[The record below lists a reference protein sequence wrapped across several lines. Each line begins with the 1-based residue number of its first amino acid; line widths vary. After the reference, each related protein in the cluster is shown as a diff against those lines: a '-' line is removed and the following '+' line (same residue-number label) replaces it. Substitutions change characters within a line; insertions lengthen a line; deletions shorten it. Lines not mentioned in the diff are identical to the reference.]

1 VSAPALTPAA
11 PPPAPAPGGDGTP
24 PPTGRVLRRG
34 TFSLRVDPR
43 SVVVALVLL
52 GLAAVVAVL
61 SVGTGDYPLSPAE
74 VLETLVGQG
83 PPGADLIIRELRL
96 PRVLDALLCGA
107 ALGVAGAIFQSLT
120 RNPLGSPDVIG
131 FTQGAAV
138 GAVLQIAVFGGGT
151 LAVAGG
157 AIVGGFVVAAAVMLL
172 AGRAG
177 GAQGYRIV
185 LIGIGFSTL
194 LASTTSFLLTKVT
207 LETSQSA
214 RLWLVGSLNGRGW
227 EHVLPVGVALVVL
240 LPCALIAGRALR
252 MLEMGDDTAAA
263 LGVRTERSRIALVAV
278 GVALAAVATAST
290 GPVAFVALAAPQL
303 ARRLT
308 RATGP
313 GLLPSAVMGGLLLAA
328 SDLAAQRLW
337 PSTPLPVGVM
347 TGAVG
352 GVYLIWLLWG
362 EWHGRRR

>member
-1 VSAPALTPAA
+1 V
-11 PPPAPAPGGDGTP
+11 
-24 PPTGRVLRRG
+24 RLRDDAV
-34 TFSLRVDPR
+34 SLRVDRR
-43 SVVVALVLL
+43 SVVVGLALLVLV
-52 GLAAVVAVL
+52 AVVAVL
-61 SVGTGDYPLSPAE
+61 GVGTGDYPLSPGD
-74 VLETLVGQG
+74 VLRTAIGDG
-83 PPGADLIIRELRL
+83 PPGADVIIETLRL
-96 PRVLDALLCGA
+96 PRVLDALLVGG

-138 GAVLQIAVFGGGT
+138 GAVLQIAVFGGGMI
-151 LAVAGG
+151 AVAGG
-157 AIVGGFVVAAAVMLL
+157 AVVGGFAVAAAVLLL
-172 AGRAG
+172 AQRAG
-177 GAQGYRIV
+177 GTQGYRIV

-227 EHVLPVGVALVVL
+227 EHVVPVGIALAVL
-240 LPCALIAGRALR
+240 LPLALAAARDLR

-263 LGVRTERSRIALVAV
+263 LGVRTGRSRVLLVAV

-313 GLLPSAVMGGLLLAA
+313 GLLPAAVMGGLLLAA

-337 PSTPLPVGVM
+337 PATPLPVGVM

-352 GVYLIWLLWG
+352 GVYLMWLLFT
-362 EWHGRRR
+362 EWRKPRR

>member
-1 VSAPALTPAA
+1 V
-11 PPPAPAPGGDGTP
+11 
-24 PPTGRVLRRG
+24 RLRDDAV
-34 TFSLRVDPR
+34 SLRVDRR
-43 SVVVALVLL
+43 SVVVGLALLVLV
-52 GLAAVVAVL
+52 AVVAVL
-61 SVGTGDYPLSPAE
+61 GVGTGDYPLSPGD
-74 VLETLVGQG
+74 VLRTAIGDG
-83 PPGADLIIRELRL
+83 PPGADVIIETLRL
-96 PRVLDALLCGA
+96 PRVLDALLVGG

-138 GAVLQIAVFGGGT
+138 GAVLQIAVFGGGMV
-151 LAVAGG
+151 AVAGG
-157 AIVGGFVVAAAVMLL
+157 AVVGGFAVAAAVLLL
-172 AGRAG
+172 AQRAG
-177 GAQGYRIV
+177 GTQGYRIV

-227 EHVLPVGVALVVL
+227 EHVVPVGIALAVL
-240 LPCALIAGRALR
+240 LPLALAAARDLR

-263 LGVRTERSRIALVAV
+263 LGVRTGRSRVLLVAV

-313 GLLPSAVMGGLLLAA
+313 GLLPAAVMGGLLLAA

-337 PSTPLPVGVM
+337 PATPLPVGVM

-352 GVYLIWLLWG
+352 GVYLMWLLFT
-362 EWHGRRR
+362 EWRKPRR